1 MINYQL
7 VISNLKAMKKDNPLK
22 DKSYA
27 FAVRIVKMYKYLCD
41 KKHEYVL
48 SKQVLRSGTSIGA
61 NIVEANGAISKD
73 DFSAKMQIAY
83 KEALETKY
91 WLDLLKDSGYL
102 ESKGYDELYQE
113 ADEISRMLF
122 AVLKSTGRVRSISKD
137 Q

>member
-1 MINYQL
+1 
-7 VISNLKAMKKDNPLK
+7 MKKDNPLK

-61 NIVEANGAISKD
+61 NIVEVNGAISKD
-73 DFSAKMQIAY
+73 DFSAKMSIAY

-91 WLDLLKDSGYL
+91 WLDLLKDSRFL

-113 ADEISRMLF
+113 ADEISRILF

>member
-1 MINYQL
+1 
-7 VISNLKAMKKDNPLK
+7 MKKDNPLK

-61 NIVEANGAISKD
+61 NIVEVNGAISKD
-73 DFSAKMQIAY
+73 DFSAKMSIAY

>member
-1 MINYQL
+1 
-7 VISNLKAMKKDNPLK
+7 MKKDNPLK

-27 FAVRIVKMYKYLCD
+27 FAVRIVYMYKYLCD

-73 DFSAKMQIAY
+73 DFSAKMSIAY

-91 WLDLLKDSGYL
+91 WLDLLKDGGYL